1 VGHGRRHRSDLSAR
15 TSARFPDR
23 SWGPRRPAYPEER
36 PTTEIPFTGRPSR
49 FAHDDNDIIVRDDRQ
64 IRVID
69 ATQALHELGG
79 RLAALLTTDAVD
91 EHHAEWTFGVS
102 HGART

>member
-1 VGHGRRHRSDLSAR
+1 VPGLRRDSPTVRGALGVRHTLKK
-15 TSARFPDR
+15 
-23 SWGPRRPAYPEER
+23 R

-69 ATQALHELGG
+69 ATQALHELDG